1 MDEILNEVT
10 VQNIQNLHENRAFTD
25 ENITLRDLPRLLA
38 QQGDG
43 GGDDEMLGE
52 GVLGEDDVVD
62 GVTGQDQD
70 PVHEIEPAL
79 PDGINVNNILPT
91 RLRRTVRFN
100 LPKS

>member
-1 MDEILNEVT
+1 
-10 VQNIQNLHENRAFTD
+10 
-25 ENITLRDLPRLLA
+25 
-38 QQGDG
+38 
-43 GGDDEMLGE
+43 MLGE

-70 PVHEIEPAL
+70 PVHEVEPAL